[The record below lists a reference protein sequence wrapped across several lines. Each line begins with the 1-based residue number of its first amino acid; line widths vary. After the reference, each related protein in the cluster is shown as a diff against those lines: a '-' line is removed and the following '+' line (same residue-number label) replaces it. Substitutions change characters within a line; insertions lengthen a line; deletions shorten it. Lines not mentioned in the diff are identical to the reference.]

1 MSVSLNE
8 SLDAQPSMNDLLN
21 YATATPGVF
30 KDINVGEVVKGS
42 VLSISK
48 NEVLIDLP
56 MLGLGVVRGMELYND
71 EYLSSIKPGAEIE
84 ALVINLENEKG
95 MVELSFR
102 AIGRDQI
109 WNELQDIYEK
119 KGSTEAKV
127 VHANRGGLMVK
138 VRGVIGFLP
147 ASLLSPSHSI
157 KQTSLSESNT
167 LLKQMQK
174 YIGQSF
180 SVKIDDLDRESDKL
194 IVSEKA
200 VSDEMVGQKLSKYK
214 VGDVIEGRVSG
225 IVDFGLFIRFDTEL
239 EGLIHISELAWKKVE
254 DPRESFSLG
263 QLVKAKIISIDG
275 DGRVNLSIKQTQDN
289 PWVNFSETTKV
300 GTVIKARV
308 SKITT
313 YGAICVTE
321 NQIQGLCY
329 IGQMS
334 ETPIDNP
341 SKIHDILKVGQEYDF
356 TVIEIHPSDYR
367 LSLSLLPY
375 DVAVKIDS
383 EIKAKRDLPKIE
395 DLVESIL
402 VTEPEAPQTIEIK
415 KAKKPKTAETEAVV
429 ETIAA
434 E

>member
-1 MSVSLNE
+1 MSDSLN
-8 SLDAQPSMNDLLN
+8 SNNDTQPGMSDLIT
-21 YATATPGVF
+21 YASASPEVY
-30 KDINVGEVVKGS
+30 KDIKVGEVVKGT

-48 NEVLIDLP
+48 NEVLVDLP
-56 MLGLGVVRGMELYND
+56 MIGLGVVRGMELYND
-71 EYLSSIKPGAEIE
+71 EYLSSIKPGADVE
-84 ALVINLENEKG
+84 ALVLSLENEKG
-95 MVELSFR
+95 MVEMSFR

-109 WNELQDIYEK
+109 WNELQEIYTK
-119 KGSTEAKV
+119 KIVTEAKV
-127 VHANRGGLMVK
+127 VHCNRGGLMVK

-174 YIGQSF
+174 YVGSSF
-180 SVKIDDLDRESDKL
+180 QVKIDDLDRESDKL

-200 VSDEMVGQKLSKYK
+200 VSDEMMGQKLSKYK

-225 IVDFGLFIRFDTEL
+225 IVDFGLFIRFDTDL

-254 DPRESFSLG
+254 DPRESFTLG
-263 QLVKAKIISIDG
+263 QLVQAKIISIDG
-275 DGRVNLSIKQTQDN
+275 DGRVNLSIKQTQEN
-289 PWVNFSETTKV
+289 PWVHFADSTKV
-300 GTVIKARV
+300 GSSIKAKV
-308 SKITT
+308 SKITS

-334 ETPIDNP
+334 ATPIDNP
-341 SKIHDILKVGQEYDF
+341 VKIHDILKVGQEYDF

-375 DVAVKIDS
+375 DEAVKIDS
-383 EIKAKRDLPKIE
+383 EIKAKRDLPKLEEIAKAE
-395 DLVESIL
+395 I
-402 VTEPEAPQTIEIK
+402 PAPVSDV
-415 KAKKPKTAETEAVV
+415 KAEETK
-429 ETIAA
+429 
-434 E
+434 

>member
-1 MSVSLNE
+1 MSDVNLKA
-8 SLDAQPSMNDLLN
+8 DQQPGMSDLLT
-21 YATATPGVF
+21 YAAATPGVF
-30 KDINVGEVVKGS
+30 SDINVGQVVKGT

-48 NEVLIDLP
+48 NEVLVDLP
-56 MLGLGVVRGMELYND
+56 TIGLGVVRGMELYND
-71 EYLSSIKPGAEIE
+71 EYLSSIKPGAEVE
-84 ALVINLENEKG
+84 ALVLALENEKG
-95 MVELSFR
+95 TVELSFR

-109 WNELQDIYEK
+109 WNELIDLYEK
-119 KGSTEAKV
+119 KQSVEAKV
-127 VHANRGGLMVK
+127 VHANRGGLMIK

-174 YIGQSF
+174 YIGSSF
-180 SVKIDDLDRESDKL
+180 SVKIDDLDKDNDKL

-200 VSDEMVGQKLSKYK
+200 VSDELVGQKLSKYK
-214 VGDVIEGRVSG
+214 VGDIIEGRVSG

-239 EGLIHISELAWKKVE
+239 EGLIHISELAWKKIE

-289 PWVNFSETTKV
+289 PWVQFADSTKV
-300 GTVIKARV
+300 GSSIKAKV
-308 SKITT
+308 TKITS

-329 IGQMS
+329 IAQMS
-334 ETPIDNP
+334 ESAIDNP
-341 SKIHDILKVGQEYDF
+341 AKIHDIVKVGHEYDF

-375 DVAVKIDS
+375 DLAVKIDA

-395 DLVESIL
+395 ELVN
-402 VTEPEAPQTIEIK
+402 VPEIP
-415 KAKKPKTAETEAVV
+415 AENIISDSKSEV
-429 ETIAA
+429 E
-434 E
+434 

>member
-1 MSVSLNE
+1 MSTNLNE
-8 SLDAQPSMNDLLN
+8 NTNSQPGMGDLLS
-21 YATATPGVF
+21 YASTTADVY
-30 KDINVGEVVKGS
+30 KDINTGDVIKGT

-56 MLGLGVVRGMELYND
+56 MIGLGVVRGMELYND
-71 EYLSSIKPGAEIE
+71 EYLSSIKPGAEID
-84 ALVINLENEKG
+84 ALVIELENEKG

-109 WNELQDIYEK
+109 WNELQELFDNK
-119 KGSTEAKV
+119 TTTEAKV
-127 VHANRGGLMVK
+127 VHANRGGLMIK
-138 VRGVIGFLP
+138 VRGVVGFLP

-180 SVKIDDLDRESDKL
+180 PVKIDDLDREGDKL

-214 VGDVIEGRVSG
+214 VGDQIEGRVSG
-225 IVDFGLFIRFDTEL
+225 IVDFGVFLRFDTDL
-239 EGLIHISELAWKKVE
+239 EGLIHISELAWKKIE
-254 DPRESFSLG
+254 DPRESFTLG

-275 DGRVNLSIKQTQDN
+275 DGRINLSIKQTQEN
-289 PWVNFSETTKV
+289 PWVSFAQTTTV

-308 SKITT
+308 TKITT

-341 SKIHDILKVGQEYDF
+341 AKIHDIVKVGQEYDF
-356 TVIEIHPSDYR
+356 TIIEIHPSDYR

-375 DVAVKIDS
+375 DVALKVDS
-383 EIKAKRDLPKIE
+383 EIKAKRDSPKMNEIPE
-395 DLVESIL
+395 IAKSADTTETEESKPAKKS
-402 VTEPEAPQTIEIK
+402 TK
-415 KAKKPKTAETEAVV
+415 KAKETEV
-429 ETIAA
+429 EA
-434 E
+434 